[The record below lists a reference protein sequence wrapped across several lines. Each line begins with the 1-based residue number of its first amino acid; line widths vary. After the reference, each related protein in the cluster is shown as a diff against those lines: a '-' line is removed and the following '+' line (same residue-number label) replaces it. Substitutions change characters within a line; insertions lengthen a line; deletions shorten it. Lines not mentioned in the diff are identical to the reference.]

1 MKSPLLLSLT
11 FIIGLSVLTGCSTPV
26 KFEGKSENWTVNCT
40 YNSSAKTKSYDIR
53 YIGDEETFDGS
64 VSYAFKDSSNFQES
78 GESKVVL
85 KIKKIAGKSTVSTP
99 VVDETQ
105 FSLEMKWNG
114 HHETIPVE
122 RTN

>member
-1 MKSPLLLSLT
+1 MKSPVWLALT
-11 FIIGLSVLTGCSTPV
+11 FTIGLLVLTGCSSPV
-26 KFEGKSENWTVNCT
+26 KFEGKSENWKVDCT
-40 YNSSAKTKSYDIR
+40 YNSAAKTKSYDIR
-53 YIGDEETFDGS
+53 YIGDEETFDGV

-85 KIKKIAGKSTVSTP
+85 KSEKIAGKSTVSTP
-99 VVDETQ
+99 IVDEEQ

-114 HHETIPVE
+114 HQETIPIE